1 VIKFHACDIAINTMD
16 MTTCNTLTQPVIR
29 RALDDPD
36 RLAIVFMHDDGTD
49 EKISAARFHVEA
61 ARFAL
66 ALQSI
71 GVQPDD
77 LVILVLRHSQTLLF
91 AFWGALY
98 LGAIASIFP
107 FLTEKLDPQ
116 IYMERVKELVTHSK
130 ARAVITFPE
139 FKAEL
144 SALLAGAGCAVLS
157 TADVPRVT
165 EAEARTVDWPVY
177 PANKIAFLQH
187 SSGTTGLQKGV
198 ALSHRS
204 VLNQVQAYSQSID
217 LRNDD
222 VIVSWLPLYHDMGL
236 IAGFVMPLAAG
247 VPLVLMS
254 PFKWVRDPKVL
265 LHAIH
270 RQRGT
275 LCWLPNFAFNH
286 SARVIRAQD
295 LAAFDLSC
303 MRAFINCSE
312 PVYDESHQVF
322 LSKFGACGV
331 RTEMLSTCY
340 AMAENTFAVTQN
352 PTGQPARL
360 DWVNTSLLQG
370 EHRAFP
376 AAAGSPGSSSIVSC
390 GFPIPGTEVCIMDE
404 HGVRLPDRR
413 VGEMALRS
421 DCMLSGYYRRP
432 DLTAQSIRAG
442 WYYTGD
448 MGYLADGQLY
458 VTGRKKDMIIV
469 GGKNIYPQDLEA
481 VANTTPGITPGRSVA
496 FGLFDKN
503 LGSENIV
510 MVCELDGKGNSEDTK
525 KTVEMNLRR
534 RVVQRS
540 EIALA
545 DVHLVEGR
553 WLIKTSSGKISRSAN
568 RDKYIKDFLENETE

>member
-1 VIKFHACDIAINTMD
+1 MELTRY
-16 MTTCNTLTQPVIR
+16 NTLTQPLIS
-29 RALDDPD
+29 RALDDPE
-36 RLAIVFMHDDGTD
+36 RLAIVFIHDDGTE
-49 EKISAARFHVEA
+49 EKISASQFHAEA
-61 ARFAL
+61 SRYASAL
-66 ALQSI
+66 RST
-71 GVQPDD
+71 GVQPED

-116 IYMERVKELVTHSK
+116 IYMERVKELVNHSK
-130 ARAVITFPE
+130 ARVVITFPE

-157 TADVPRVT
+157 TADVPQAPEVET
-165 EAEARTVDWPVY
+165 HSVEWPAY
-177 PANKIAFLQH
+177 SAGKIAFLQH

-217 LRNDD
+217 LRVDD
-222 VIVSWLPLYHDMGL
+222 VVVSWLPLYHDMGL
-236 IAGFVMPLAAG
+236 IAGFVMPLVAG

-265 LHAIH
+265 LQAIH
-270 RQRGT
+270 RQHGT
-275 LCWLPNFAFNH
+275 LCWLPNFAYNH
-286 SARVIRAQD
+286 SARAIRSQD
-295 LAAFDLSC
+295 LAALDLSS

-312 PVYDESHQVF
+312 PVYDESHQLF

-331 RTEMLSTCY
+331 RSQVLSTCY
-340 AMAENTFAVTQN
+340 AMAENTFAVTQY

-360 DWVNTSLLQG
+360 DWVNTHLLQG
-370 EHRAFP
+370 ERRAAP
-376 AAAGSPGSSSIVSC
+376 AAAGSPGSSAMVSC
-390 GFPIPGTEVCIMDE
+390 GFPIPGTQVCIMDE
-404 HGVRLPDRR
+404 QDIPLPDRR
-413 VGEMALRS
+413 VGEIALRS

-432 DLTAQSIRAG
+432 DLTVQSIRAG
-442 WYYTGD
+442 WYFTGD

-458 VTGRKKDMIIV
+458 VSGRKKDLIIV

-481 VANTTPGITPGRSVA
+481 IANTTPGIAPGRSVA
-496 FGLFDKN
+496 FGLFDKS

-510 MVCELDGKGNSEDTK
+510 MVCELEGKGTSENAK
-525 KTVEMNLRR
+525 KTIEMDLRR

-545 DVHLVEGR
+545 DVRLVEGR
-553 WLIKTSSGKISRSAN
+553 WLIKTSSGKISRFAN
-568 RDKYIKDFLENETE
+568 RDKYIKDFLENETQS

>member
-1 VIKFHACDIAINTMD
+1 MPDIRYD
-16 MTTCNTLTQPVIR
+16 TLTQPIIN
-29 RALDDPD
+29 RALDDPE
-36 RLAIVFMHDDGTD
+36 RLAIVFVHDDGNE
-49 EKISAARFHVEA
+49 EKIHAAKFHAEA
-61 ARFAL
+61 SRYAL

-71 GVQPDD
+71 GVQPED

-91 AFWGALY
+91 AFWGAIY

-144 SALLAGAGCAVLS
+144 SVLLAGAGCTVLS
-157 TADVPRVT
+157 TADVPQMTGKESANV
-165 EAEARTVDWPVY
+165 EWPAY
-177 PANKIAFLQH
+177 SADKIAFLQH

-204 VLNQVQAYSQSID
+204 VLNQVEAYSQAID
-217 LRNDD
+217 LRGDD

-236 IAGFVMPLAAG
+236 IAGFVMPLVAG

-265 LHAIH
+265 LQAIH

-275 LCWLPNFAFNH
+275 LCWLPNFAYNH
-286 SARVIRAQD
+286 SARVIRLQD
-295 LAAFDLSC
+295 IAALDLSS

-331 RTEMLSTCY
+331 RSEALSTCY
-340 AMAENTFAVTQN
+340 AMAENTFAVTQF

-360 DWVNTSLLQG
+360 DWVNTRALQ
-370 EHRAFP
+370 EERRALP
-376 AAAGSPGSSSIVSC
+376 VAAGSPDATAMVSC
-390 GFPIPGTEVCIMDE
+390 GFPIPGTEICVMNE
-404 HGVRLPDRR
+404 HDIRLPDRR
-413 VGEMALRS
+413 VGEIALRS
-421 DCMLSGYYRRP
+421 NCMLSGYYRRP

-448 MGYLADGQLY
+448 MGYLAEGELY

-481 VANTTPGITPGRSVA
+481 IANSTPGIAPGRSVA
-496 FGLFDKN
+496 FGLFDKS

-510 MVCELDGKGNSEDTK
+510 MVCELEGRENSEEMQ
-525 KTVEMNLRR
+525 KTVEMVLRR

-545 DVHLVEGR
+545 DVRLVEGR

-568 RDKYIKDFLENETE
+568 REKYIKNFLENEA